1 MTEEKVRRPL
11 PINIIAWFGIC
22 LAATYLLYGIIST
35 VLTILDRSYKD
46 IDQNIIIIF
55 YGLPIMV
62 LSIGFK
68 NLQKWGWVGYL
79 CVLIFATVWSAFHLF
94 DIYGIILGILSLA
107 ALIGILLPSVRK
119 HYFPG

>member
-1 MTEEKVRRPL
+1 MTEKKERRPL
-11 PINIIAWFGIC
+11 QINIIAWFGIC

-46 IDQNIIIIF
+46 VDQNIIIIF
-55 YGLPIMV
+55 YGLPIMI
-62 LSIGFK
+62 LSIGFM

-79 CVLIFATVWSAFHLF
+79 ILLIFITVWSAFHLY
-94 DIYGIILGILSLA
+94 DIYGIILGVLSLL